1 MSLLLSYILC
11 IACIKAMGNHHDITE
26 ILLKVA
32 LDTINQTNTK
42 CYKLLLITI
51 VHCHSHLTP
60 VKPSFQT
67 LT

>member
-1 MSLLLSYILC
+1 
-11 IACIKAMGNHHDITE
+11 MGNHHDITE

-32 LDTINQTNTK
+32 LDTINQTNTMVK

-51 VHCHSHLTP
+51 VHSHSHLTP
-60 VKPSFQT
+60 VKSSFQT